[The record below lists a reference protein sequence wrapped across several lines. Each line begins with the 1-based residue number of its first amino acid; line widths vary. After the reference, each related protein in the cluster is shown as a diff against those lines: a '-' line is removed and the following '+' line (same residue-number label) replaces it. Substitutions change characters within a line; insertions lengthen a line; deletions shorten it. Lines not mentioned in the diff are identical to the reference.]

1 MNAIKHIKQQ
11 RILDC
16 CTTQPKSIK
25 QIAATIGASVSFVRR
40 QLTAMRAEKRAHI
53 VYYVE
58 ERGNHQAFY
67 LAGKGVEATPPAC
80 LKQRADRMRDA
91 IMERPLK
98 PEKGARNVQFDYTR
112 PVRCYGIWGMA

>member
-1 MNAIKHIKQQ
+1 MKHIKQQ

-16 CTTQPKSIK
+16 CTRTPKSVK

-53 VYYVE
+53 AYYVQE
-58 ERGNHQAFY
+58 GGNHQAFY
-67 LAGKGVEATPPAC
+67 LAGKGVEATPPAS
-80 LKQRADRMRDA
+80 LKLRADRMRDA

-98 PEKGARNVQFDYTR
+98 PEKGARNVQFDITR

>member
-16 CTTQPKSIK
+16 CATQPKSVK

-40 QLTAMRAEKRAHI
+40 QLTDMRAEKRAHI
-53 VYYVE
+53 AYYVQ

-67 LAGKGVEATPPAC
+67 LSGKGVEATPPAG
-80 LKQRADRMRDA
+80 LKLRADRMRDA

-98 PEKGARNVQFDYTR
+98 PEKCPWHSQFDYTR